1 MVVGRQRRGT
11 TEIAELFF
19 PHHTANC
26 CAGFVDGNKIGGGG
40 GQDQGLEI

>member
-1 MVVGRQRRGT
+1 MVGRQRRGT

-26 CAGFVDGNKIGGGG
+26 CAGFVDGKKNGGRGVKAKG
-40 GQDQGLEI
+40 PEI